1 MKKIIENLAVTMVLL
16 LFIVVIALVIKYN
29 MINDSTDD
37 TFVVPETVV
46 KKETK
51 QEQTKAYLNT
61 LESYGDDVD
70 VKVDPTKEE
79 TKNVV
84 KVTSELAED
93 ELDDAL
99 KTDEK
104 KEYVKKLE
112 NYSDEKK
119 SADTS
124 EALEDVA
131 PEKAENGDN
140 IGSELDAILGN

>member
-1 MKKIIENLAVTMVLL
+1 MKKVIENMVVALVLL
-16 LFIVVIALVIKYN
+16 LFLIVIALVVKYN
-29 MINDSTDD
+29 MIDDGSDD
-37 TFVVPETVV
+37 TFVIPETVV

-79 TKNVV
+79 NKNVV

-104 KEYVKKLE
+104 KDYVKKLE
-112 NYSDEKK
+112 NYSEEKK
-119 SADTS
+119 NTESS
-124 EALEDVA
+124 ETLEDVT
-131 PEKAENGDN
+131 PEKTQNGDN
-140 IGSELDAILGN
+140 IGSELDDILGN

>member
-1 MKKIIENLAVTMVLL
+1 MKKVIENMVVALVLL
-16 LFIVVIALVIKYN
+16 LFLVVIALVVKYN
-29 MINDSTDD
+29 MIDDGSDD

-51 QEQTKAYLNT
+51 QEQTKEYLNT

-70 VKVDPTKEE
+70 VEVDPTKEE
-79 TKNVV
+79 NKNVV

-104 KEYVKKLE
+104 KDYVKKLE
-112 NYSDEKK
+112 NYSEAKK
-119 SADTS
+119 STEAS
-124 EALEDVA
+124 EALEDVT
-131 PEKAENGDN
+131 PEKPQNGDN
-140 IGSELDAILGN
+140 IGSELDDILGN